1 VTIKESIQNEKINL
15 AYLLEILM
23 NDCLGF
29 VISSARTHEKNA
41 SSEMYYVLSE
51 LLKLEEVTASPVLG
65 ISGLSIVT
73 FQGDPVQVLEK
84 MQEMTEDNPLFQY
97 TLKIVPFQYKVSTSI
112 ENLQDAAMKLSTE
125 IDETNTWKIN
135 VRRRHTQIP
144 RNEIISAIANEIKK
158 GKVKLESPDL
168 YVIVEVIGKWTYLAV
183 SSIPELSVS
192 VSQFFEEEDDF
203 TF

>member
-1 VTIKESIQNEKINL
+1 MK
-15 AYLLEILM
+15 
-23 NDCLGF
+23 DCPGF

-51 LLKLEEVTASPVLG
+51 LLEQEEVNASPVSG

-73 FQGDPVQVLEK
+73 FQGDPVQVLGK
-84 MQEMTEDNPLFQY
+84 IQEMVKDNPLFQY

-112 ENLQDAAMKLSTE
+112 ENLKEAAIKFNTE
-125 IDETNTWKIN
+125 IDATNTWKIN

-144 RNEIISAIANEIKK
+144 RTEIISAIANEINR
-158 GKVKLESPDL
+158 GKVMLESPDH
-168 YVIVEVIGKWTYLAV
+168 YIIVEILGKWTYLAV

-192 VSQFFEEEDDF
+192 VSQFIEEENDF

>member
-1 VTIKESIQNEKINL
+1 MK
-15 AYLLEILM
+15 
-23 NDCLGF
+23 DCPGF

-51 LLKLEEVTASPVLG
+51 LLDQEEVNVSPVSG

-84 MQEMTEDNPLFQY
+84 LQEMIEDNPLFQY
-97 TLKIVPFQYKVSTSI
+97 TLKIVPFQYKVSTSV
-112 ENLQDAAMKLSTE
+112 ENLKEAAIKLSTE
-125 IDETNTWKIN
+125 IDEDNTWKIN

-144 RNEIISAIANEIKK
+144 REEIIGTIANEINK
-158 GKVKLESPDL
+158 GKVKLESPDH
-168 YVIVEVIGKWTYLAV
+168 YVIVEIIGKWTYLAV

>member
-1 VTIKESIQNEKINL
+1 MKD
-15 AYLLEILM
+15 YP
-23 NDCLGF
+23 GF
-29 VISSARTHEKNA
+29 VISSARTHEKSA

-51 LLKLEEVTASPVLG
+51 LLEQEEVNVFPVSG
-65 ISGLSIVT
+65 ISGLSIAT

-84 MQEMTEDNPLFQY
+84 IQEMINDTPLFQY

-112 ENLQDAAMKLSTE
+112 ENLKESAKKFSTE
-125 IDETNTWKIN
+125 IDEANTWRIN

-144 RNEIISAIANEIKK
+144 RNEIIGAIANEINR
-158 GKVKLESPDL
+158 GKVMLESPDH
-168 YVIVEVIGKWTYLAV
+168 YIIVEIIGKWTYLAV

-192 VSQFFEEEDDF
+192 VSQFHEQEDDF